1 MPGFKFMCIP
11 RRTVYSFEGDYYTF
25 PDHDY
30 EEVGETC
37 EVMPPIFKASA
48 SAPRRIS
55 HFDVHE
61 LTDETN
67 YPEHALNII
76 KQRKQEK
83 ATQTYIT
90 TERARY
96 HIHQVRE
103 KYTTI
108 SKMQGEHDTHE
119 LWIDPK
125 EDSESKISDYISR
138 EAQSE
143 PKEMQSALKTTF
155 MFFTCPKE
163 EDKPVSA
170 SKIYEIFGGEKCEA
184 AKTV

>member
-11 RRTVYSFEGDYYTF
+11 RRTVYSFEGDYYNF

-37 EVMPPIFKASA
+37 EVMPPTFKQAV
-48 SAPRRIS
+48 PRRIS

-90 TERARY
+90 TEQTRY
-96 HIHQVRE
+96 HIHQVRGQ
-103 KYTTI
+103 YTTI

-119 LWIDPK
+119 LMIDPK
-125 EDSESKISDYISR
+125 EADSESKISDYLGK

-143 PKEMQSALKTTF
+143 PAEIKSALKTAF
-155 MFFTCPKE
+155 MFFTCPKG
-163 EDKPVSA
+163 DNPISA
-170 SKIYEIFGGEKCEA
+170 SMAYEILGGEKCEA